1 MAVDAHI
8 AEAHWKTGVTNLET
22 GEQLI
27 CRICE
32 EGFTNKDRHS
42 ARSQIIVDWFSDM
55 YKLPKSAT
63 IYS

>member
-32 EGFTNKDRHS
+32 IGFQSMNLFIYHMSNTH
-42 ARSQIIVDWFSDM
+42 
-55 YKLPKSAT
+55 YKSEMPYACQVR
-63 IYS
+63 